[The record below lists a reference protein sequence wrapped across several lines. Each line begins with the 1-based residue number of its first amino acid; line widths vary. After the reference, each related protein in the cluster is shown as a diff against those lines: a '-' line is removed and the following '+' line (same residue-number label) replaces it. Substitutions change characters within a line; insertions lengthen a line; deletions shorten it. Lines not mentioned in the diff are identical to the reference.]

1 MYCSRALS
9 SLSLSLSASHRLK
22 HIQKSSKLLRTDLA
36 IFLRQMKLPKEDVFC
51 GGAATKRICLAASW
65 KGMVITAEGTLSL
78 DSTRGFT
85 CPFMISVKNGVAK
98 FREGIM
104 LKLKLM
110 CGEFCAWKDME
121 DIHFFVYLVTGAFS
135 PPLPEDSFSR
145 LDDTGAD
152 TLQMESEEALLGLK
166 LLHTGVVPIAKAIAN
181 RQGAGAES
189 EDEIKGFSGSVA
201 AFIIGE
207 HTHCAL
213 TPYGSSKVHDEIEI
227 ILSTEAVRVLSPES
241 VWHRA
246 IGLLRKRSD
255 NQFWYSTNMRRVQ
268 WLRRRV
274 LFERFKISENGEK
287 WGDKHKPIDE
297 VAILGMR
304 VGQLEQKLEKLSTLS
319 EKKFYGLDSKMTTI
333 NAQLRVMTDLLQ
345 GIAVGV
351 GTSAESPLTSVAYA
365 HSHSLPASLSFKRDN
380 AVPLPAIPNA
390 VVNYRPS
397 IRKGGTS
404 PCAHKQPPDPS
415 PSRLDDESLDF
426 LKESKDSL
434 SSSRDADGKRGEGD
448 GGQGGGNGHHAL
460 AAYSPRGAMQTVLEI
475 PLDEQILREFVDT
488 DK

>member
-1 MYCSRALS
+1 
-9 SLSLSLSASHRLK
+9 
-22 HIQKSSKLLRTDLA
+22 
-36 IFLRQMKLPKEDVFC
+36 
-51 GGAATKRICLAASW
+51 
-65 KGMVITAEGTLSL
+65 
-78 DSTRGFT
+78 
-85 CPFMISVKNGVAK
+85 MISVKNGVVK

-110 CGEFCAWKDME
+110 SGEFCAWKDME
-121 DIHFFVYLVTGAFS
+121 DIHFFVYLVIGAFS

-166 LLHTGVVPIAKAIAN
+166 LLHTGVVPIAQAIAN

-189 EDEIKGFSGSVA
+189 RDNEVKGFSGSVA

-274 LFERFKISENGEK
+274 LFERFKISENGEN
-287 WGDKHKPIDE
+287 WGNKHKPINE

-304 VGQLEQKLEKLSTLS
+304 VGQLEQKLEKLNTLS

-333 NAQLRVMTDLLQ
+333 NAQLRGMTELLQ
-345 GIAVGV
+345 GIAGAVGA
-351 GTSAESPLTSVAYA
+351 SAESPLISVAYA
-365 HSHSLPASLSFKRDN
+365 HSHSLPASLSFKRDD
-380 AVPLPAIPNA
+380 AVSLPAIPNA
-390 VVNYRPS
+390 VVNYNPS

-404 PCAHKQPPDPS
+404 SCANKQPPDAS
-415 PSRLDDESLDF
+415 SSRLHDNESLDF
-426 LKESKDSL
+426 LVDSIDSL
-434 SSSRDADGKRGEGD
+434 SSRRDGDGKGGEGD

-460 AAYSPRGAMQTVLEI
+460 AAYSPRSAVQTVLEI
-475 PLDEQILREFVDT
+475 PFDEQILREFVDT
-488 DK
+488 DN